1 MFLRVPENLVS
12 HRPKFFLI
20 FLETMIRGIARKI
33 NVLLLLNIL
42 EQKENQQ
49 LHIEANSS
57 VDNSV

>member
-12 HRPKFFLI
+12 HRPKFFPI

>member
-12 HRPKFFLI
+12 HRPKFFPI
-20 FLETMIRGIARKI
+20 FLETMVRGIARKSDI
-33 NVLLLLNIL
+33 LLLLNIL